1 MWYWIYPS
9 IIFAASLAYFVGR
22 WLFLLGG
29 KACGWYLIE
38 KSSRRRTALL
48 TQAKR
53 EEDEEKIR
61 IRPSPKSDDGDWE
74 KVESHVNRA
83 GINGELT
90 DDEWEGIV
98 GFFHPF
104 W

>member
-9 IIFAASLAYFVGR
+9 IIFVASLSYFVGR

-29 KACGWYLIE
+29 RACGWYLIE
-38 KSSRRRTALL
+38 KSSKRRKALL
-48 TQAKR
+48 AQAKL
-53 EEDEEKIR
+53 EEDEENIR
-61 IRPSPKSDDGDWE
+61 IRPSTKSDNGDWE
-74 KVESHVNRA
+74 KVDDHISRI
-83 GINGELT
+83 GINRGQAE
-90 DDEWEGIV
+90 DEWEGIV